1 MLSTMFGAF
10 AAMAFGLAACFSLWR
25 RSERMRGEASIRAT
39 NAVLVAEARARM
51 AAAEAG
57 APCDRDDLVRR
68 LRARGE
74 L

>member
-1 MLSTMFGAF
+1 MLSTVFGTF
-10 AAMAFGLAACFSLWR
+10 ATLAFGLAGCFALWR

-57 APCDRDDLVRR
+57 APGNRDDLVRR

-74 L
+74 I

>member
-1 MLSTMFGAF
+1 MLSTVFSTF
-10 AAMAFGLAACFSLWR
+10 AALAFGMAGCFMLWR
-25 RSERMRGEASIRAT
+25 RSERMRASASIRAT
-39 NAVLVAEARARM
+39 NAVLVAEARTRM

-57 APCDRDDLVRR
+57 APDSRDDLVRR